1 MRDNEYNVA
10 RETLGWTHEQ
20 LGDAIGVS
28 ERCPYRYANG
38 EVDIPEPARRLLR
51 LLVLLRVTMSGRKFE
66 EIVKQLQ

>member
-1 MRDNEYNVA
+1 MKDNEYNVA

-28 ERCPYRYANG
+28 PRCPYRYANG
-38 EVDIPEPARRLLR
+38 ETIPEPVRKLLR
-51 LLVLLRVTMSGRKFE
+51 LLIMLRLTMSGRKFN